1 MEKVP
6 VERKTSYLINLVS
19 DFAFGKEI
27 RIFGIKDW
35 LSEKIRFHLEESAE
49 FYKKQVKTLYKAEY
63 MAGFMNFV
71 LKGITY
77 GYLIFQVA
85 YRSLGIGNFTMYT
98 TAFMNFSAAMND
110 VMKSI
115 LDIRQFGGYYEAL
128 NVDRQRG
135 RKVNLDFV
143 DERLGE
149 GEEIGCGI
157 GRAFHR
163 ADDAVGVEEDDR
175 IGFDTVILHVDRH
188 GRLACH
194 HDDGRKTVDRSRV
207 LGRRIV
213 LRRKRRDYQVVGEV
227 EHIVHLLFDAGD
239 RNLTQA
245 LPSVLLYRPCR
256 FDIIRHIVVVFR
268 TNVTFFIRKCNILH
282 EKQRKRNI
290 RNRIPHRLYFPSS
303 RGHITRRPPAIHSIC
318 SGNSAPFWPSTSVG
332 SLSVETIS
340 RARARK
346 WRTILGF
353 PPNR

>member
-1 MEKVP
+1 MAVTLLVAAQHGLDQLEQLA
-6 VERKTSYLINLVS
+6 YLVHVLRRN
-19 DFAFGKEI
+19 FQHG
-27 RIFGIKDW
+27 
-35 LSEKIRFHLEESAE
+35 
-49 FYKKQVKTLYKAEY
+49 
-63 MAGFMNFV
+63 GFP
-71 LKGITY
+71 
-77 GYLIFQVA
+77 
-85 YRSLGIGNFTMYT
+85 
-98 TAFMNFSAAMND
+98 
-110 VMKSI
+110 
-115 LDIRQFGGYYEAL
+115 EAH
-128 NVDRQRG
+128 VDRQRG

-149 GEEIGCGI
+149 GEEIGCGV

-194 HDDGRKTVDRSRV
+194 HDDGRKPVDRSRV

-239 RNLTQA
+239 RNLTQV

-268 TNVTFFIRKCNILH
+268 TNVTFFIRKCNILR

-290 RNRIPHRLYFPSS
+290 RSRIPHRLYFPSS

>member
-1 MEKVP
+1 MDNTFNIFGKLLTFAGIITIVSTLSFWVVLLFVLLILLNSWYESRVRKNYVKWDMEKVP

-128 NVDRQRG
+128 KEYMDIPEKMRTGKSLSLPQENFEIRFENVSFRYAGQSSYALR
-135 RKVNLDFV
+135 NINITLAP
-143 DERLGE
+143 GE
-149 GEEIGCGI
+149 K
-157 GRAFHR
+157 
-163 ADDAVGVEEDDR
+163 
-175 IGFDTVILHVDRH
+175 L
-188 GRLACH
+188 
-194 HDDGRKTVDRSRV
+194 S
-207 LGRRIV
+207 
-213 LRRKRRDYQVVGEV
+213 VVGEN
-227 EHIVHLLFDAGD
+227 DAG
-239 RNLTQA
+239 
-245 LPSVLLYRPCR
+245 Y
-256 FDIIRHIVVVFR
+256 
-268 TNVTFFIRKCNILH
+268 
-282 EKQRKRNI
+282 
-290 RNRIPHRLYFPSS
+290 
-303 RGHITRRPPAIHSIC
+303 
-318 SGNSAPFWPSTSVG
+318 
-332 SLSVETIS
+332 
-340 RARARK
+340 
-346 WRTILGF
+346 
-353 PPNR
+353 